1 MSTLTNGIT
10 MFGKAVA
17 HALCKG
23 CEQIKFCLVG
33 DFKEKIKNL

>member
-1 MSTLTNGIT
+1 

-23 CEQIKFCLVG
+23 CEQIKFWLVG
-33 DFKEKIKNL
+33 DFKEKKNL

>member
-1 MSTLTNGIT
+1 

-23 CEQIKFCLVG
+23 CEQMKFCLVG
-33 DFKEKIKNL
+33 DLKKEKESGDLSGT